1 MRNFNSFRNSVTDS
15 LGRIDSLAATLRAAD
30 PSMTEAQAQM
40 KAYEQLRA
48 KEREQSF
55 AVVRAK
61 AEALVKIADLGR
73 KMNIRLDRKTVLEG
87 ELIAAR
93 VAEVRQ
99 NGNTVEA
106 IFEVDL
112 KCGISSFP
120 RTVRVGKLPTTR

>member
-1 MRNFNSFRNSVTDS
+1 MRNYNRYQQS
-15 LGRIDSLAATLRAAD
+15 IAASLARINGLAEDLRTAD
-30 PSMTEAQAQM
+30 PSLTEAQAQM

-48 KEREQSF
+48 KEREQQF
-55 AVVRAK
+55 ATVRAK

-73 KMNIRLDRKTVLEG
+73 KMNVRLDRKTVLEG
-87 ELIAAR
+87 ELVAAR